1 MRKKPKFEDGSLT
14 RMAGKKIGE
23 LEEEFSEEGLPERKY
38 FEELEPGTLF
48 REGIDGRLFKL
59 GYDSSMD
66 DPKKK
71 VTFLQ
76 AQFEKNGVAPVSS
89 ATLTNWLT
97 RVDKNGKPAAPRTNQ
112 QNREN
117 IFRLCFAL
125 EMDAADT
132 AVFMLKS
139 CLCRPF
145 NYKNTN
151 EAVYFYCLS
160 KGLRYDDARHI
171 IGRVEEAQKS
181 IPEGNVRTEQIG
193 QELEMM
199 RDEDDL
205 VEYLTAHTFTEE
217 KWHYSARNEIKALL
231 ESCKELARYDTGDDF
246 VDVGLEEA
254 SEKKSAVRG
263 NDSLLNTIY
272 GFRASVRKGDD
283 GLSVKNDYDFPEFLR
298 DNWISKQS
306 LHNVMNGKDVSDE
319 VYRKALIL
327 LSFYNFYAALY
338 KELGLWPY
346 YAKPESNA
354 KFEEF
359 VDSNEFETELDERLE
374 SCGYSQLYKRNPFDW
389 FILHCAAFPNPLRR
403 FRETLADYCRE

>member
-14 RMAGKKIGE
+14 RMAGEKIGE
-23 LEEEFSEEGLPERKY
+23 LEEEFSENGLPEKKY
-38 FEELEPGTLF
+38 FEEIEPGVLF
-48 REGIDGRLFKL
+48 REGIDGRLCKL
-59 GYDSSMD
+59 GYDGPMD

-71 VTFLQ
+71 VAFLQ

-89 ATLTNWLT
+89 ATLTNWLM
-97 RVDKNGKPAAPRTNQ
+97 RVDKNGKPAAPRANQ

-125 EMDAADT
+125 EMDSADT

-160 KGLRYDDARHI
+160 KGLRYGDARRI
-171 IGRVEEAQKS
+171 IARVEEAQKS
-181 IPEGNVRTEQIG
+181 IPEGNVCTEQIG
-193 QELEMM
+193 QEIEMM

-205 VEYLTAHTFTEE
+205 VEYLTAHTYTEE

-231 ESCKELARYDTGDDF
+231 ESCKELAQYDTGNDF
-246 VDVGLEEA
+246 VDVGLEET

-283 GLSVKNDYDFPEFLR
+283 GLSVKDDYDFPEFLK

-306 LHNVMNGKDVSDE
+306 LHNVMNGKDASDE
-319 VYRKALIL
+319 VYRKALII

-338 KELGLWPY
+338 KEMGLWVH
-346 YAKPESNA
+346 YAKPEPNA
-354 KFEEF
+354 KFEEYSGS
-359 VDSNEFETELDERLE
+359 DEFEAELDERLE

-389 FILHCAAFPNPLRR
+389 FILHCAVFPNPLRH

>member
-160 KGLRYDDARHI
+160 KGLRYDDARRI

>member
-1 MRKKPKFEDGSLT
+1 MRQKPKFEDGSLT
-14 RMAGKKIGE
+14 RMAGKKIWE
-23 LEEEFSEEGLPERKY
+23 LEEEISEDGLPERKY

-48 REGIDGRLFKL
+48 REGIDGRLCKL
-59 GYDSSMD
+59 GYDSPMD

-71 VTFLQ
+71 VAFLQ

-125 EMDAADT
+125 EMDGADT
-132 AVFMLKS
+132 AVFLLKS

-160 KGLRYDDARHI
+160 KGLRYGNARRI
-171 IGRVEEAQKS
+171 IARVEKAQKS
-181 IPEGNVRTEQIG
+181 VPEGNVCTEQIG
-193 QELEMM
+193 QELEIM

-205 VEYLTAHTFTEE
+205 VEYLTAHTYTEE

-231 ESCKELARYDTGDDF
+231 ESCKELAQYDTGNDF

-263 NDSLLNTIY
+263 NDSLLN
-272 GFRASVRKGDD
+272 
-283 GLSVKNDYDFPEFLR
+283 
-298 DNWISKQS
+298 NWISKQS
-306 LHNVMNGKDVSDE
+306 LHNVMNGKDASDE
-319 VYRKALIL
+319 VYRKALII

-338 KELGLWPY
+338 KEKGLWPY

-354 KFEEF
+354 KFKECIGS
-359 VDSNEFETELDERLE
+359 DEFEAELDERLE

-389 FILHCAAFPNPLRR
+389 FILHCAAFPNPLRY

>member
-1 MRKKPKFEDGSLT
+1 MRQKPKFEDGSLT
-14 RMAGKKIGE
+14 RMAGEEIEK
-23 LEEEFSEEGLPERKY
+23 LEEYISEEGLPERKY
-38 FEELEPGTLF
+38 FEELEPGALF
-48 REGIDGRLFKL
+48 REGIDGWLCKL

-71 VTFLQ
+71 VAFLQ
-76 AQFEKNGVAPVSS
+76 AQFEKNGVAPVSN

-97 RVDKNGKPAAPRTNQ
+97 RVDKNGKPAAPSTNQ

-125 EMDAADT
+125 EMDGADT
-132 AVFMLKS
+132 AVFLLKS

-145 NYKNTN
+145 NYKNTD

-160 KGLRYDDARHI
+160 KGLRYGDARRI
-171 IGRVEEAQKS
+171 ITRVEEAQKS
-181 IPEGNVRTEQIG
+181 VPEGNVCTEQIG
-193 QELEMM
+193 QELEIM

-205 VEYLTAHTFTEE
+205 VEYLTTHTYTKE
-217 KWHYSARNEIKALL
+217 KWHYSARNEIKDLL
-231 ESCKELARYDTGDDF
+231 KSCKELARYDTGNDF

-283 GLSVKNDYDFPEFLR
+283 GLSAKNDYDFPEFLR

-306 LHNVMNGKDVSDE
+306 LYNVMNGKNVSDE
-319 VYRKALIL
+319 VYRKALII

-338 KELGLWPY
+338 KEKGLWAH
-346 YAKPESNA
+346 YAEFDA
-354 KFEEF
+354 DEKFEKC
-359 VDSNEFETELDERLE
+359 SCANEFEAELDERLE

-389 FILHCAAFPNPLRR
+389 FILHCAAFPNPLRY
-403 FRETLADYCRE
+403 FRETLADYYRE